1 MKVKHNEEA
10 PRLLRSIRESSLK
23 KRRVLSHLE
32 KFPWARALRTRA
44 VLRSGEVL
52 SNPPV
57 PARVTAPP
65 RTLHLTSRS
74 HPIVALDKALT
85 KHFTPFYL

>member
-52 SNPPV
+52 SLTPQCQQEL
-57 PARVTAPP
+57 RP
-65 RTLHLTSRS
+65 RPELSIS
-74 HPIVALDKALT
+74 PQDPIQLL
-85 KHFTPFYL
+85 L